1 VNFVQI
7 ILKKEPWIIRIRENI
22 IAQNKKQSGSNN
34 SNQIDF
40 EKVIYNIYKENGSK
54 LEIFYN
60 NVSSA

>member
-1 VNFVQI
+1 MWQHLIDQI
-7 ILKKEPWIIRIRENI
+7 IINNI
-22 IAQNKKQSGSNN
+22 YKGSNN

-40 EKVIYNIYKENGSK
+40 EKVIYNIYKEKDLAKKNGSK